1 MKSVYFKK
9 VIVLKNDQ
17 DGIAIID
24 AGTIDAGII
33 DAELLMLIF
42 WCQSLLMP
50 VTIDAHE
57 AFLMPVTFDARH
69 YWCPGSSFEASL
81 SHVWCQSL
89 LMPVTIDAGPF

>member
-1 MKSVYFKK
+1 MHVRKK
-9 VIVLKNDQ
+9 F
-17 DGIAIID
+17 GIAIID

-33 DAELLMLIF
+33 DAELLMSIF

-69 YWCPGSSFEASL
+69 KSS
-81 SHVWCQSL
+81 
-89 LMPVTIDAGPF
+89 TIKKQNPKMLCKTLKGWAVLEYFKLRSVQV